1 MVLPAD
7 TYGSHLHNG
16 ETVDDN
22 LEKANFEAAGAAL
35 AEIWNGLVIDGKALV
50 SEYVSEGVDQ
60 ETKDFQVTAVYKSRH
75 LIQTQYMTTV
85 LKCDDRSCC
94 SPFKTSVGRF
104 FPCRRIPPLIPVKF
118 ISFGPVA
125 LELEPNV
132 YQKQLN
138 FLDVFQRLVM
148 EKELTST
155 QLKLKYKD
163 NVPYDVFFPSQ
174 QLKID
179 GRICKVCSQYFAVQ
193 LSLKEH
199 KRICKKPRK
208 AAANNE
214 EIANQE
220 AVGEEE
226 VLVEEVE
233 DELELVELRPLISI
247 PQRGGVEKIL
257 SLKEWLKS
265 PWTLV
270 DKI

>member
-22 LEKANFEAAGAAL
+22 LEKANFEAAGATL

-118 ISFGPVA
+118 TSFGPVA

-214 EIANQE
+214 ETVKQE

-270 DKI
+270 DEI